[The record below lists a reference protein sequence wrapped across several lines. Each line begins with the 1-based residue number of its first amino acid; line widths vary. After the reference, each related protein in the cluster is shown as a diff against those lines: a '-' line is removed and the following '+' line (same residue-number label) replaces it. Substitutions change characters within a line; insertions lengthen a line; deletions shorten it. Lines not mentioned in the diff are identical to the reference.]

1 MPSVGI
7 LLIFRHYTSAI
18 TRNKSPPSF
27 YIYSKWD
34 ANDGISEES
43 EWRGTFCNV
52 WTMRENVRSRKK
64 MERNKCCLLILFLCQ
79 ITGEFYVLFYISY
92 RQYGCRGN
100 VINVMS
106 FWRLL
111 KKNANWKEFN
121 NSAESLA
128 TGFVTTNSSSSFSS
142 SPQWNCF
149 WYQSKNKRS

>member
-79 ITGEFYVLFYISY
+79 ITGDFLCFVLHFLPTI
-92 RQYGCRGN
+92 RVPRKC
-100 VINVMS
+100 
-106 FWRLL
+106 
-111 KKNANWKEFN
+111 
-121 NSAESLA
+121 
-128 TGFVTTNSSSSFSS
+128 
-142 SPQWNCF
+142 
-149 WYQSKNKRS
+149 NKRYVILTFVKKECKLERIQQQRRISCNRFCDNQFLLLLLLLASMKLFLISI